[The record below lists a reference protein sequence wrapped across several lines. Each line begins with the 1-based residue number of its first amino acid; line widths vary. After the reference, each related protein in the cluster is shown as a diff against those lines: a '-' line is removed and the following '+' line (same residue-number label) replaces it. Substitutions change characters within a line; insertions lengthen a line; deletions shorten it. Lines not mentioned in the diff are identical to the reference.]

1 MLLYKIGVVQLNYS
15 NIYYSNLNY
24 YIKGSKMRFY
34 NRDKELEYLKK
45 IEQDS
50 HTLSKMTIIIG
61 RRRIGKTKLIREA
74 YKKRV
79 YLFVSKKNETL
90 LCEEFVAVIQNELSI
105 KILGEFKKF
114 KDLFEYLME
123 LSKTTAFTLIIDE
136 FQEFLQIN
144 SSIYADMQNIWDS
157 YKDESK
163 MNLVLSGSI
172 YSLMK
177 KIFED
182 KKEPLFG
189 RANHKIHLKP
199 FSVTTLE
206 EILQE
211 QYPAYSKQDL
221 LSFYILTG
229 GVAKYV
235 ELFVDNQAFTF
246 EKQLDLIFDENS
258 LLIEEGKNL
267 LIEEFGK
274 EYTTYFSILSLIAS
288 SKTSRSEIESILGK
302 NVGGYLDR
310 LENEYTIIK
319 KVKPIFAK
327 EGSRT
332 LKYEIID
339 NFFHFWFRF
348 IYKNRSA
355 IEIENYDYVKSIVK
369 RDFSTYSGRF
379 LEKYFI
385 EKLKDSGKYSNI
397 GTYWEKGNQNE
408 IDIVAINKDR
418 KRMLVA
424 EVKLNHHK
432 INLSELK
439 EKAQK
444 LLQKQKGY
452 EVKFLGYSMED
463 MTMVGYRS

>member
-1 MLLYKIGVVQLNYS
+1 
-15 NIYYSNLNY
+15 
-24 YIKGSKMRFY
+24 MRFY
-34 NRDKELEYLKK
+34 NRDKELTYLKK

-50 HTLSKMTIIIG
+50 QMSSKMTIIVG
-61 RRRIGKTKLIREA
+61 RRRIGKTKLIKEA
-74 YKKRV
+74 YKERV
-79 YLFVSKKNETL
+79 YLFVSRKNETL
-90 LCEEFVAVIQNELSI
+90 LCEEFVTVIQNELNI
-105 KILGEFKKF
+105 KILGEFRKF

-123 LSKTTAFTLIIDE
+123 LSKTTAFTLVIDE

-144 SSIYADMQNIWDS
+144 NSIYTDMQNIWDS

-199 FSVTTLE
+199 FSVTTLK
-206 EILQE
+206 EIFQE
-211 QYPAYSKQDL
+211 QYPAYSNKDL

-258 LLIEEGKNL
+258 LFIEEGKNL

-274 EYTTYFSILSLIAS
+274 EYTTYFSILSLISS

-302 NVGGYLDR
+302 NVGGHLDR

-332 LKYEIID
+332 VKYEIID

-385 EKLKDSGKYSNI
+385 EKLKESGEYSNI

-408 IDIVAINKDR
+408 IDIVAINDEE
-418 KRMLVA
+418 KRMRIV
-424 EVKLNHHK
+424 EVKLNPSK
-432 INLSELK
+432 INIAELQV
-439 EKAQK
+439 KAQK
-444 LLQKQKGY
+444 LLQKQKAY
-452 EVKFLGYSMED
+452 EVEFLGYSIED
-463 MTMVGYRS
+463 MINV

>member
-1 MLLYKIGVVQLNYS
+1 MK
-15 NIYYSNLNY
+15 
-24 YIKGSKMRFY
+24 FY
-34 NRDKELEYLKK
+34 NREKELANLKK
-45 IEQDS
+45 IQERS
-50 HTLSKMTIIIG
+50 LEMSKMTAIVG
-61 RRRIGKTKLIREA
+61 RRRIGKTKLIKEA
-74 YKKRV
+74 YKERV
-79 YLFVSKKNETL
+79 YFFVSKKNELL
-90 LCEEFVAVIQNELSI
+90 LCEEFIDIIQDALNI
-105 KILGEFKKF
+105 KILGEFKYFSK
-114 KDLFEYLME
+114 LFEYLMV
-123 LSKTTAFTLIIDE
+123 LAKTTPFTLIIDE
-136 FQEFLQIN
+136 FQEFLQVN
-144 SSIYADMQNIWDS
+144 NSIYADMQNIWDT

-182 KKEPLFG
+182 KREPLFG
-189 RANHKIHLKP
+189 RANNKIHLKP
-199 FSVTTLE
+199 FTVITLK

-211 QYPAYSKQDL
+211 HYPSYTQEDL
-221 LSFYILTG
+221 LSFYIFTG

-235 ELFVDNQAFTF
+235 ELFVDNRAFSF
-246 EKQLDLIFDENS
+246 ESQLALLFDDNS
-258 LLIEEGKNL
+258 LFLEEGKNL

-302 NVGGYLDR
+302 NIGGYLDR
-310 LENEYTIIK
+310 LEKEYTIIK
-319 KVKPIFAK
+319 KIKPIFAK

-355 IEIENYDYVKSIVK
+355 IEIENYAYVKSIVQ

-385 EKLKDSGKYSNI
+385 EKLKVSQGYSNI

-408 IDIVAINKDR
+408 IDIVAVNDDTKT
-418 KRMLVA
+418 MLIA
-424 EVKLNHHK
+424 EVKLNTKK
-432 INLSELK
+432 INLELL
-439 EKAQK
+439 KAKSHQ
-444 LLQKQKGY
+444 LIEKQKGY
-452 EVKFLGYSMED
+452 NIKY
-463 MTMVGYRS
+463 VGFSLSDI

>member
-1 MLLYKIGVVQLNYS
+1 MK
-15 NIYYSNLNY
+15 
-24 YIKGSKMRFY
+24 FY
-34 NRDKELEYLKK
+34 NRTKELAYLKNISDDAK
-45 IEQDS
+45 VS
-50 HTLSKMTIIIG
+50 SRMTVIVG
-61 RRRIGKTKLIREA
+61 RRRIGKTKLIKEA
-74 YKKRV
+74 YKRSI
-79 YLFVSKKNETL
+79 YLFVSRKNEAL
-90 LCEEFVAVIQNELSI
+90 LCEEFITIIQNELDI
-105 KILGEFKKF
+105 KIFGEFKKF
-114 KDLFEYLME
+114 KDLFEYLMV
-123 LSKTTAFTLIIDE
+123 LSKTTSFTLVIDE

-144 SSIYADMQNIWDS
+144 HTIYSDMQNIWDS
-157 YKDESK
+157 YKDDSK
-163 MNLVLSGSI
+163 MNLILSGSI

-199 FSVTTLE
+199 FTVQTLE
-206 EILQE
+206 EILE
-211 QYPAYSKQDL
+211 EHHPSYSNDDL

-235 ELFVDNQAFTF
+235 ELFVDNKAFTF

-258 LLIEEGKNL
+258 LFIDEGKNL

-274 EYTTYFSILSLIAS
+274 EYTTYFSILSLISS

-355 IEIENYDYVKSIVK
+355 IEIENYEYIKSLVK
-369 RDFSTYSGRF
+369 RDYNTYSGRF

-385 EKLKDSGKYSNI
+385 EKLKASGEYSAI

-408 IDIVAINKDR
+408 IDIVAINEDEK
-418 KRMLVA
+418 KMLIA
-424 EVKLNHHK
+424 EVKRNPEK
-432 INLSELK
+432 IDMTLLE

-444 LLQKQKGY
+444 LIQKHSKYKVGFKGY
-452 EVKFLGYSMED
+452 SIENI
-463 MTMVGYRS
+463 RI

>member
-1 MLLYKIGVVQLNYS
+1 MK
-15 NIYYSNLNY
+15 
-24 YIKGSKMRFY
+24 FY
-34 NRDKELEYLKK
+34 NRDKELAYLRK
-45 IEQDS
+45 IGDDAKS
-50 HTLSKMTIIIG
+50 TSRMTIIVG
-61 RRRIGKTKLIREA
+61 RRRIGKTKLIKEA
-74 YKKRV
+74 YAKIV
-79 YLFVSKKNETL
+79 YLFVSRKNEAL
-90 LCEEFVAVIQNELSI
+90 LCEEFISIIQNELNV
-105 KILGEFKKF
+105 KIFGTFTKF

-123 LSKTTAFTLIIDE
+123 LSKTIPFTLVIDE

-144 SSIYADMQNIWDS
+144 STIYADMQNTWDS

-182 KKEPLFG
+182 RKEPLFG

-199 FSVTTLE
+199 FSVETLE
-206 EILQE
+206 KILE
-211 QYPAYSKQDL
+211 DHHADHSNDDL

-235 ELFVDNQAFTF
+235 ELFVDNKALTF
-246 EKQLDLIFDENS
+246 EAQLDLIFDENS
-258 LLIEEGKNL
+258 LFIDEGKNL

-355 IEIENYDYVKSIVK
+355 IEIENYAYVKSIVQ
-369 RDFSTYSGRF
+369 RDFATYSGRF
-379 LEKYFI
+379 LEKFFI
-385 EKLKDSGKYSNI
+385 EKLKASGAFSAI

-408 IDIVAINKDR
+408 IDIIAVNDNEKKILIAEI
-418 KRMLVA
+418 KR
-424 EVKLNHHK
+424 NPDK
-432 INLSELK
+432 INLELLK
-439 EKAQK
+439 KKAQK
-444 LLQKQKGY
+444 LLQKHQRYAVTFKGY
-452 EVKFLGYSMED
+452 SLED
-463 MTMVGYRS
+463 IRKGNLF

>member
-1 MLLYKIGVVQLNYS
+1 MK
-15 NIYYSNLNY
+15 
-24 YIKGSKMRFY
+24 FY
-34 NRDKELEYLKK
+34 NRKKELAYLRK
-45 IEQDS
+45 IGKDAKTS
-50 HTLSKMTIIIG
+50 SRMTIIVG
-61 RRRIGKTKLIREA
+61 RRRIGKTKLIKEA
-74 YKKRV
+74 YAKRV
-79 YLFVSKKNETL
+79 YLFVSRKNETL
-90 LCEEFVAVIQNELSI
+90 LCEEFVSIIQNELNVKIFGSI
-105 KILGEFKKF
+105 ATFKE
-114 KDLFEYLME
+114 LFEYLIE
-123 LSKTTAFTLIIDE
+123 LSKTTPFTLVIDE

-144 SSIYADMQNIWDS
+144 NTIYADMQNIWDS
-157 YKDESK
+157 YKDDSK
-163 MNLVLSGSI
+163 MNLILSGSI

-182 KKEPLFG
+182 RKEPLFG

-199 FSVTTLE
+199 FSVQTIK
-206 EILQE
+206 EILTE
-211 QYPAYSKQDL
+211 HHADYSHDDL
-221 LSFYILTG
+221 LSLYIFTG

-235 ELFVDNQAFTF
+235 ELFVDNEAFTF
-246 EKQLDLIFDENS
+246 ETQLDLIFDENS
-258 LLIEEGKNL
+258 LFIDEGKNL

-339 NFFHFWFRF
+339 NFFHFWFKF

-355 IEIENYDYVKSIVK
+355 IEIENYAYIKSIVK
-369 RDFSTYSGRF
+369 RDFATYSGRF

-385 EKLKDSGKYSNI
+385 EKLKATEDYSAI

-408 IDIVAINKDR
+408 IDIVAVNDDAKT
-418 KRMLVA
+418 MLIA
-424 EVKLNHHK
+424 EVKRNPEK
-432 INLSELK
+432 IDLK
-439 EKAQK
+439 QLEEKAQK
-444 LLQKQKGY
+444 LLQKHKGY
-452 EVKFLGYSMED
+452 EVTFKGYSLED
-463 MTMVGYRS
+463 M